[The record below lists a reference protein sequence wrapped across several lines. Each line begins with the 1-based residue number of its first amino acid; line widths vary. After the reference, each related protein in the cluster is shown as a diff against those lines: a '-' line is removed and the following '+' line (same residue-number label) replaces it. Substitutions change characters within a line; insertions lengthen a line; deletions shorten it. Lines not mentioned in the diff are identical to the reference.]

1 MNRAVSSLRSDS
13 LRFPATIF
21 AIRSIYLTENLVE
34 SKASYLNKAE
44 GANSLPEE
52 LSFLYVK
59 RHPLEIKIGNY
70 SY

>member
-1 MNRAVSSLRSDS
+1 MEYSLAD
-13 LRFPATIF
+13 LD
-21 AIRSIYLTENLVE
+21 
-34 SKASYLNKAE
+34 KAE